1 MNLSTMQEALKEQIQ
16 KEYDIWYHHIK
27 DDIDRKKD
35 VLQKVIFKDIDSKTV
50 RVNLLW
56 KNIKL
61 ENALYLSDE
70 SLVTLVSDQWILWD
84 DIMKNANKVIKFDN
98 EDMDL
103 LDQRRRIIFENALY
117 WASVTVVDWYD
128 DEEQQPINGYIHPLS
143 IIPDPR
149 NWTGSRM
156 RFIWFTKRV
165 NIDSLRNNSAYSI
178 PEHIE
183 IPEKDSNVT
192 KVERSEKSAVWS
204 SYIDDEWM
212 CDVYHHYT
220 TYKWMKYLTSWINGR
235 NNLVRCI
242 ELWELSQ
249 KEIKNPDR
257 IQYPI
262 QIHRRNPLYN
272 SFFWVSLADEVLQ
285 YQDPIS
291 ILTNLLL
298 MQSRIAALWPDKY
311 VSNALWIDLLWLEN
325 KPIGGRIIPVNPQP
339 NGVSGNI
346 YNDIPVNPSQ
356 FPTQMIQ
363 ELESRAEGNTGATS
377 LAFWQSQSG
386 SQTKSEVQTL
396 MQNTN
401 QLLNEVANNYLRGE
415 KEYWEAHYK
424 AYELYMGSRK
434 KKSISFYKNGSS
446 ISHTF
451 QKKEFVSW
459 GKVIVYVESKAQ
471 IKKRNEKDFAKLN
484 AIAGFILQNMKP
496 WYAMNEFLRK
506 MLETVDI
513 YELEP
518 KTYIPESVDEMRARM
533 NIELLNNDIEIQPP
547 VAGEDFLTYIEI
559 YKQALDTPAKQKA
572 LDLYTQAY
580 IDNAPID
587 SMEQWRTDPTSSS
600 MAMSIV
606 NSNLANKDPS
616 INQITA

>member
-1 MNLSTMQEALKEQIQ
+1 
-16 KEYDIWYHHIK
+16 
-27 DDIDRKKD
+27 
-35 VLQKVIFKDIDSKTV
+35 
-50 RVNLLW
+50 
-56 KNIKL
+56 
-61 ENALYLSDE
+61 
-70 SLVTLVSDQWILWD
+70 
-84 DIMKNANKVIKFDN
+84 
-98 EDMDL
+98 
-103 LDQRRRIIFENALY
+103 
-117 WASVTVVDWYD
+117 
-128 DEEQQPINGYIHPLS
+128 
-143 IIPDPR
+143 
-149 NWTGSRM
+149 
-156 RFIWFTKRV
+156 
-165 NIDSLRNNSAYSI
+165 
-178 PEHIE
+178 
-183 IPEKDSNVT
+183 
-192 KVERSEKSAVWS
+192 
-204 SYIDDEWM
+204 
-212 CDVYHHYT
+212 
-220 TYKWMKYLTSWINGR
+220 
-235 NNLVRCI
+235 
-242 ELWELSQ
+242 
-249 KEIKNPDR
+249 
-257 IQYPI
+257 
-262 QIHRRNPLYN
+262 
-272 SFFWVSLADEVLQ
+272 
-285 YQDPIS
+285 
-291 ILTNLLL
+291 
-298 MQSRIAALWPDKY
+298 
-311 VSNALWIDLLWLEN
+311 
-325 KPIGGRIIPVNPQP
+325 
-339 NGVSGNI
+339 
-346 YNDIPVNPSQ
+346 
-356 FPTQMIQ
+356 
-363 ELESRAEGNTGATS
+363 
-377 LAFWQSQSG
+377 
-386 SQTKSEVQTL
+386 